1 MLAEM
6 LVSGSGLFDC
16 SQNHLEVCLM
26 LNTIITIAILLLE
39 SAVAA
44 GFIVYLQFAKPELVK
59 KLEPF
64 ARVVFFSAAALSAL
78 VIFGA
83 KINVPSWT
91 FKFMLVIFLVP
102 MAIATN
108 KNDRKDSRQ
117 PNRRPTSTQTTSLNH
132 HQATPPDH
140 Q

>member
-1 MLAEM
+1 MLA
-6 LVSGSGLFDC
+6 
-16 SQNHLEVCLM
+16 
-26 LNTIITIAILLLE
+26 TIITIAILLLE

-59 KLEPF
+59 KLEPV
-64 ARVVFFSAAALSAL
+64 ARVVFFIVAALSAF
-78 VIFGA
+78 VILGA

-91 FKFMLVIFLVP
+91 FKSMLVMFLVP

-108 KNDRKDSRQ
+108 KTDRKDNRQ
-117 PNRRPTSTQTTSLNH
+117 PNSKPKSAQTTSLNH
-132 HQATPPDH
+132 YQATPPDA